1 MSHILM
7 AAVATPGHVYPM
19 LTIARHLLTKGHR
32 VTLFSGALFREQAQ
46 AAGVGFIAFDEA
58 IDFDYRYLER
68 HFPRRATLPPGN
80 AQMALALREFFSA
93 PIPLIDRQL
102 RAVLAQTGADV
113 VMAENCFYGILP
125 LLASEDR
132 PPVIGIGVTPLSF
145 SSRDSIFYGPRI
157 PPALLPPDLT
167 REQLIDDE
175 TRELI
180 AGVKEAFDTVMV
192 QSGQQPLTAP
202 FADALISGCD
212 RFLQLSTTELE
223 YHRDDLPSC
232 VRFVGPLPLKVTE
245 EDAEQALWPPQDTR
259 PLVIV
264 SQGTLANVDLQQLI
278 GPTLRALADLPVRVL
293 ATTGGRPVEALAASA
308 PENARVCRFVSLEHW
323 LPRAALLITN
333 GGYGS
338 LNAALSHGVPLIVAG
353 TGEDKLE
360 TAARVVFAGCGL
372 NLGTST
378 PGEQQIADAVTRIL
392 EQPGYTQRARWVQAD
407 CARHHALEAIAEE
420 VAAIG

>member
-46 AAGVGFIAFDEA
+46 AAGVGFIAFDEQ
-58 IDFDYRYLER
+58 IDFDYRHLER
-68 HFPRRATLPPGN
+68 HFPKRATLPPGN

-167 REQLIDDE
+167 REQLIDEE

-245 EDAEQALWPPQDTR
+245 EETDQALWPSQDTR

-264 SQGTLANVDLQQLI
+264 SQGTLA
-278 GPTLRALADLPVRVL
+278 
-293 ATTGGRPVEALAASA
+293 
-308 PENARVCRFVSLEHW
+308 
-323 LPRAALLITN
+323 
-333 GGYGS
+333 
-338 LNAALSHGVPLIVAG
+338 
-353 TGEDKLE
+353 
-360 TAARVVFAGCGL
+360 
-372 NLGTST
+372 
-378 PGEQQIADAVTRIL
+378 
-392 EQPGYTQRARWVQAD
+392 
-407 CARHHALEAIAEE
+407 
-420 VAAIG
+420 